1 MASKVKE
8 KLQMLPKD
16 EIKCRELIE
25 NFKKTLNLWFLYG
38 AYDDT
43 ILKEVLKSCIDI
55 ILHGLKNEQE
65 KLQLNV
71 NINGLD
77 YDSSSSTS
85 TASVATS
92 VNINNNNN
100 NNNNTNN
107 TNDNINGN
115 NDLNLNV
122 LHKIIDDFEWVR
134 NAVSIRRNTN
144 NTPPRTNVLTSGPI
158 ATTAT
163 CLQRNRKTST
173 TNILS
178 RKTSQLTIESHVTK
192 WLMHNLNE
200 NNLCG
205 FLQYLVTDKELLE
218 EHYSEDALLMQEKY
232 VTIFVIGL
240 TAFETHQY
248 GLLSQIDAVLKDESK
263 ETKHHKRSNSQPN
276 VIIVPKTNT
285 KITTYLEKST
295 TSSPISLCATNHY
308 VSVLLTIRKTK
319 SLPEFTSK
327 ILKPQD
333 RLDGGDYAR
342 RRPRCTTIGT
352 IETSTTKPQNIPII
366 NNMHIKP
373 IALPANTNTNNST
386 STSTTSFLYEYDDNQ
401 PSTSQASSSRSKSPL
416 SNYTLN
422 SNKSNTSS
430 LMSTSVSSCNSN
442 NTTRCIQLI
451 NTDDIKIWT
460 DHSWELKQKNK
471 QQQQHQ
477 EQLPPTAACA
487 IPTAVASNT
496 KSSKSLSPLNSFF
509 SSLFSTPPSHTSWFV
524 DHDVQNEHETTETAI
539 ESIIPDNS
547 YQQSHHHSI
556 MSSQPQL
563 SSLSLGSTVFDKFL
577 PIDGKKLR
585 SRKSQNIF
593 DDVNS
598 TLDYSSHNILTSTIA
613 TNNINAESNSTV
625 TSPESV
631 FNTPK
636 NCQSLTRFLQMSHLS
651 RNNTELEKENAHFR
665 ISEAI
670 ISAIE
675 HIKWNKLETQN
686 DKHDREVTPLATD
699 CLATPDSKQSST
711 INSTSSDIIEGEH
724 IPYAELEE
732 VSYDLLSAEVVGLS
746 LISKF
751 DEKHLPKVSELK
763 WLVSDDDTPQKL
775 LPMPDLTSSAN
786 PDDHVIHSAT
796 RGTRYWA
803 PPRPQII
810 FTDHSPPNRK
820 ELLKKQNY
828 RCAGCGMRVSAQYM
842 QSFRYCT
849 YLGKYHCTGCHRNQI
864 SATPAKILQNWDF
877 KCYPVS
883 VFAYRLLEQMY
894 AYPLFYVPDL
904 NPALYIRSKSLL
916 SARNKRLQLKFV
928 KDFIRM
934 CRFALREQSYFESV
948 PDYITA
954 DIDNWSMS
962 DFIDARTKS
971 LHRSIDEIINK
982 CETHIF
988 NCVLCTARG
997 FLCEYCHNDVVIYPW
1012 DSRVER
1018 CDRCGTCFHRNC
1030 WKSMSEKCCR
1040 CQRIHKRQDEIND
1053 VI

>member
-1 MASKVKE
+1 MATKVKE
-8 KLQMLPKD
+8 KLQLLPKD

-25 NFKKTLNLWFLYG
+25 NLKKTLNLWFLYG
-38 AYDDT
+38 AVDDT
-43 ILKEVLKSCIDI
+43 ILKEVLNSCAEI
-55 ILHGLKNEQE
+55 ILHGLKNQPE
-65 KLQLNV
+65 KLQTNTS
-71 NINGLD
+71 INALD
-77 YDSSSSTS
+77 YDSSPTTS
-85 TASVATS
+85 AASMN
-92 VNINNNNN
+92 VNTNNNNN
-100 NNNNTNN
+100 NNIDNN
-107 TNDNINGN
+107 NGN

-134 NAVSIRRNTN
+134 NAVSIRRNSN
-144 NTPPRTNVLTSGPI
+144 NTPPRRILTPTLGGAKASLLLQNRQIQLNV
-158 ATTAT
+158 
-163 CLQRNRKTST
+163 NRKETPRET
-173 TNILS
+173 TIL
-178 RKTSQLTIESHVTK
+178 THVTR

-200 NNLCG
+200 HNLCG

-218 EHYSEDALLMQEKY
+218 EHYSEEALLRQEKY
-232 VTIFVIGL
+232 CTILVIGL

-248 GLLSQIDAVLKDESK
+248 GLLSQIDAVLKDDIK
-263 ETKHHKRSNSQPN
+263 DNKIHKRSNSQPN
-276 VIIVPKTNT
+276 VIIVPQTKRKVSSVKNSPTKT
-285 KITTYLEKST
+285 ST
-295 TSSPISLCATNHY
+295 QLHPSSTC
-308 VSVLLTIRKTK
+308 LLTIRKTK
-319 SLPEFTSK
+319 SLPELTKQMLTSPDDTDAGY
-327 ILKPQD
+327 LK
-333 RLDGGDYAR
+333 
-342 RRPRCTTIGT
+342 RPRRKTIGT
-352 IETSTTKPQNIPII
+352 IRSRITKPQNIPQ
-366 NNMHIKP
+366 NV
-373 IALPANTNTNNST
+373 NTNINASHT
-386 STSTTSFLYEYDDNQ
+386 TTSSSGSFLLDYDDNQ
-401 PSTSQASSSRSKSPL
+401 PTTSQASSNRSKSPI

-442 NTTRCIQLI
+442 STTKCIQLI

-460 DHSWELKQKNK
+460 DHTWEMKQKNK
-471 QQQQHQ
+471 QQNQH
-477 EQLPPTAACA
+477 PTASCA
-487 IPTAVASNT
+487 IPTPLATNT
-496 KSSKSLSPLNSFF
+496 KPSKSLSPLNSFF
-509 SSLFSTPPSHTSWFV
+509 SSLFSTPPSYTSWFV
-524 DHDVQNEHETTETAI
+524 DHGGRTEQESTETAI
-539 ESIIPDNS
+539 ESIIPDN
-547 YQQSHHHSI
+547 QQQHHHSV
-556 MSSQPQL
+556 MSSQQQL

-577 PIDGKKLR
+577 PIDGKKLK
-585 SRKSQNIF
+585 SRKSQSLF
-593 DDVNS
+593 EDVNT
-598 TLDYSSHNILTSTIA
+598 TLDCSGINMLVSADSPTTTSSPGSAL
-613 TNNINAESNSTV
+613 V
-625 TSPESV
+625 
-631 FNTPK
+631 TPK

-675 HIKWNKLETQN
+675 HIKWNKLETQK
-686 DKHDREVTPLATD
+686 DKELREATPLATD
-699 CLATPDSKQSST
+699 YLAASDVTQNFNVPTS
-711 INSTSSDIIEGEH
+711 SSDIIEGEH

-786 PDDHVIHSAT
+786 PDEHVIHSAT

-803 PPRPQII
+803 PPRQQII
-810 FTDHSPPNRK
+810 FTDHPTPNRK

-828 RCAGCGMRVSAQYM
+828 RCAGCGMRVSPQYM

-864 SATPAKILQNWDF
+864 SATPAKILQAWDF

-962 DFIDARTKS
+962 DFIDAHTKC
-971 LHRSIDEIINK
+971 LHRSIDELISK
-982 CETHIF
+982 CENHIF

-997 FLCEYCHNDVVIYPW
+997 FLCEYCHADVIIYPW

-1018 CDRCGTCFHRNC
+1018 CDRCGTCFHRSC
-1030 WKSMSEKCCR
+1030 WKSLSEKCCR
-1040 CQRIHKRQDEIND
+1040 CQRIDKRQDEIND